1 MARSRHP
8 PVAIA
13 AVRLPRAPGAPA
25 GHLPSEGPEVRHR
38 TGDDH
43 RLAGGPGRHGPAGLR
58 LAVPAAES
66 GDAGE
71 TAGAVGRGDCPGSAG
86 PGVGTPSRMD
96 GRDTSGSRAA
106 TDAVPGR
113 PGASP
118 GTNPGE
124 RPAAGLTTPR

>member
-13 AVRLPRAPGAPA
+13 AVRLPRSPGAPA
-25 GHLPSEGPEVRHR
+25 GPLPSAGPEVRHP

-58 LAVPAAES
+58 LTVPVAES

-71 TAGAVGRGDCPGSAG
+71 TAGAVGRGDRPGSAG

-96 GRDTSGSRAA
+96 GRDPAGSPAA
-106 TDAVPGR
+106 TDAV
-113 PGASP
+113 SS
-118 GTNPGE
+118 
-124 RPAAGLTTPR
+124 RPAAA